1 MLVLSRVLAVA
12 MLAFSGVAAQ
22 SEPQKVMVSFGPR
35 KLNTAFKEQNDPVR

>member
-22 SEPQKVMVSFGPR
+22 SETQKVMVSFSG

>member
-1 MLVLSRVLAVA
+1 MSVLSRVLAVA

-22 SEPQKVMVSFGPR
+22 SEPQKVMVSFGR